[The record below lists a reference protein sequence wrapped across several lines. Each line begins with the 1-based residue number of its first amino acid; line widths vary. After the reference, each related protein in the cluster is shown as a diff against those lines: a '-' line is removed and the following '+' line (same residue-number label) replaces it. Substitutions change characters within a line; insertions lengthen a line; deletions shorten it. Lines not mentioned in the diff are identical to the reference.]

1 MLKYE
6 LSTALKSKRV
16 VFLFLLFILITGY
29 DLYQNYTYNFHEY
42 LAGVASRPKG
52 KNLYHPCY
60 ASFISAST
68 VSSFCGVF
76 Y

>member
-16 VFLFLLFILITGY
+16 IFLFLLFILIAAY

-42 LAGVASRPKG
+42 LAEVASRPKE

-60 ASFISAST
+60 ASFISSKIGRASCRER
-68 VSSFCGVF
+68 V
-76 Y
+76 